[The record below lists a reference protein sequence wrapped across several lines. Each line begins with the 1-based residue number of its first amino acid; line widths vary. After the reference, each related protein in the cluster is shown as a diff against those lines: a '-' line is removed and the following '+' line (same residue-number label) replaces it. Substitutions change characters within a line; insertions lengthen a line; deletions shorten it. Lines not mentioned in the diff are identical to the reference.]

1 MVRDSCDR
9 HAFVISFLEGSE
21 FDPVAA
27 RPETFS
33 ALVAKLSRQNTI
45 LVKRQMAGVDYVTLD
60 DGVVS
65 LRKNDGRV
73 VLEMAYETWQKLE
86 EAAEN
91 SNSET
96 GGGVCIGERDEP

>member
-1 MVRDSCDR
+1 M
-9 HAFVISFLEGSE
+9 
-21 FDPVAA
+21 AA

-60 DGVVS
+60 GGVVS

-86 EAAEN
+86 EAAEKTQDVAMEGEAGCIREGE
-91 SNSET
+91 SE
-96 GGGVCIGERDEP
+96 P